1 MYTLPAYRDLDLLQ
15 EELALKRRAIEA
27 RLADFKAVGRGS
39 DERIFEELA
48 FAILAIQS
56 SARSS
61 DAAVAA
67 LKDEGLL
74 WEGDARRIA
83 RCLQHRTRFHNHKAA
98 YLVRARERFFSPQAP
113 SLKATLDR
121 FQDSREARAWLA
133 AEIDGF
139 GLKEAS
145 HFLRN
150 IGRGEDLAILDRH
163 ILRNLL
169 RHRVIG
175 RLPKS
180 LTPRR
185 YLDIEDHLQRF
196 AERVGVSLGVLD
208 LLWWSRQTGE
218 IFK

>member
-1 MYTLPAYRDLDLLQ
+1 MPRYRDLDALR
-15 EELALKRRAIEA
+15 EELTVKEPAIRE
-27 RLADFKAVGRGS
+27 RLADFRRLGRSGDKAL
-39 DERIFEELA
+39 FEEMC

-61 DAAVAA
+61 DAAVKS
-67 LKDEGLL
+67 LVKQGIL
-74 WEGDARRIA
+74 WSGTAEEIA
-83 RCLQHRTRFHNHKAA
+83 RFLQHRTRFHNHKAS
-98 YLVRARERFFSPQAP
+98 YIVRARARFFSGPR
-113 SLKATLDR
+113 ATLRTTLDV
-121 FQDSREARAWLA
+121 FPDPTAARAWLV

-150 IGRGEDLAILDRH
+150 IGRGEGLAILDRH
-163 ILRNLL
+163 ILRNLV

-175 RLPKS
+175 RIPKS
-180 LTPRR
+180 LTPKR
-185 YLDIEDHLQRF
+185 YLSIEARLQRF
-196 AERVGVSLGVLD
+196 AEDLGVSVGILD

>member
-1 MYTLPAYRDLDLLQ
+1 MGALR
-15 EELALKRRAIEA
+15 EELAAKREAIQA
-27 RLADFKAVGRGS
+27 RLRDFRLAGEGS
-39 DERIFEELA
+39 DEVLFQELC

-61 DAAVAA
+61 DAAVRGLAG
-67 LKDEGLL
+67 EGLL
-74 WEGDARRIA
+74 HTGSERQIA
-83 RCLQHRTRFHNHKAA
+83 RYLQHRTRFHNHKAA
-98 YLVRARERFFSPQAP
+98 YIVRARERFFVDAP
-113 SLKATLDR
+113 DTLRAALDAFR
-121 FQDSREARAWLA
+121 SSREARTWLVD
-133 AEIDGF
+133 EIDGL
-139 GLKEAS
+139 GYKEAS

-180 LTPRR
+180 LTPKR
-185 YLDIEDHLQRF
+185 YLAIEDRMRTF
-196 AERVGVSLGVLD
+196 ADLIGISLGVLD